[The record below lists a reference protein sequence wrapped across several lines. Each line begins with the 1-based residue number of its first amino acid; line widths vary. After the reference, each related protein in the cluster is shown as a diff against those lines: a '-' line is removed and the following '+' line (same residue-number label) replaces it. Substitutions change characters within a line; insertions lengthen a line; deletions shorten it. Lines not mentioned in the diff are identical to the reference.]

1 MTSIQKKGIYSFPEF
16 VLRWARL
23 IRGSLL
29 TFWCIQ
35 IGLWLF
41 VAVVMAVLEQIFG
54 AEGELMGIPGIT
66 AFAGG
71 ILASFCVG
79 VSLTGLYFALTVNF
93 GIPRRRIVAGIWA
106 LGILYGVALMISNW
120 LLEWLWELIFAAGR
134 PVLNLVKL
142 VPWWGWA
149 AAIFL
154 PIAMTI
160 FGSGIVRRF
169 GMKGGIV
176 LYFAFIAVCLLPSQ
190 LNETFPLQ
198 EELLFAALPWIFAVL
213 GIVCGVAGS
222 ILLLRVNVKTG

>member
-1 MTSIQKKGIYSFPEF
+1 MTAIQKKGIYSFPEF
-16 VLRWARL
+16 VLRWASL

-41 VAVVMAVLEQIFG
+41 VAVVMAVLELIFG
-54 AEGELMGIPGIT
+54 AEENTIGIPGIT

-106 LGILYGVALMISNW
+106 LGILYGVALMLSNW

-134 PVLNLVKL
+134 PVLNLVTL
-142 VPWWGWA
+142 VPWWGWG

-160 FGSGIVRRF
+160 FGSGIVRQF

>member
-1 MTSIQKKGIYSFPEF
+1 MTTIQKKSVYSFPEF

-41 VAVVMAVLEQIFG
+41 VAAVMAVLELIFG
-54 AEGELMGIPGIT
+54 AEGELIGIPGIT

-79 VSLTGLYFALTVNF
+79 VSLTGLYFALAVNF

-106 LGILYGVALMISNW
+106 LGILYGVALMLSNW

-134 PVLNLVKL
+134 PVLNLVTL
-142 VPWWGWA
+142 VPRWGWA
-149 AAIFL
+149 AAILL

-176 LYFAFIAVCLLPSQ
+176 LYFAFLAFCIVPSQ
-190 LNETFPLQ
+190 MNDIFPLR
-198 EELLFAALPWIFAVL
+198 EEQLLAALPWIFAVL
-213 GIVCGVAGS
+213 GIACGVIGS
-222 ILLLRVNVKTG
+222 ILLLRVNVKNG

>member
-1 MTSIQKKGIYSFPEF
+1 MTAIQKKEVYSFPEF

-106 LGILYGVALMISNW
+106 LGILYGVALMLSNW
-120 LLEWLWELIFAAGR
+120 LLEVLWELLFAAGR
-134 PVLNLVKL
+134 PVLNLVAL
-142 VPWWGWA
+142 IPWWGWA
-149 AAIFL
+149 AAILL

-160 FGSGIVRRF
+160 FGSGVVRRF

-176 LYFAFIAVCLLPSQ
+176 LYFAFLAFCIVPSQ
-190 LNETFPLQ
+190 MNDIVPLQ
-198 EELLFAALPWIFAVL
+198 EEQLLAALPWIFAVL
-213 GIVCGVAGS
+213 GIVCGTAGS

>member
-1 MTSIQKKGIYSFPEF
+1 MTAIQKNEIYSFPEF

-41 VAVVMAVLEQIFG
+41 VAAVMAVLEVIFG
-54 AEGELMGIPGIT
+54 AEGEILGIPGVT
-66 AFAGG
+66 AFVGG

-79 VSLTGLYFALTVNF
+79 VSLNGTYFALAVNF
-93 GIPRRRIVAGIWA
+93 GIPRHRIVAGIWA
-106 LGILYGVALMISNW
+106 LGVLYGVALMLSNW
-120 LLEWLWELIFAAGR
+120 LLEWLWELTFAAGR
-134 PVLNLVKL
+134 PVLNLVTL

-149 AAIFL
+149 AAILL

-160 FGSGIVRRF
+160 FGSSIVRRF

-176 LYFAFIAVCLLPSQ
+176 LYFAFLAFCIVPSQ
-190 LNETFPLQ
+190 MNDIFPLQ
-198 EELLFAALPWIFAVL
+198 EEQLLSALPWIFAVL
-213 GIVCGVAGS
+213 GIVCGAAGS
-222 ILLLRVNVKTG
+222 ILLLQVNVKTG